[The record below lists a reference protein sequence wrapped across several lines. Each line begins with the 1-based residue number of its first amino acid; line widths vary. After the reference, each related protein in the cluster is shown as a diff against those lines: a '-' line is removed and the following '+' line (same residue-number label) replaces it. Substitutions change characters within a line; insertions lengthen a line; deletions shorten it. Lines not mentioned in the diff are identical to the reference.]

1 MTKSEPPPGTVI
13 VASSGEGKLTQVVMT
28 GRHVLRADEP
38 PEDGGDDF
46 GPTPHQFLLAALGS
60 CTAITLQMVANR
72 RVWPLE
78 HVEVRLRRG
87 VLPPEHGRAGTLILR
102 DIVLDGPLDE
112 DQRRKLLEIAEKC
125 PVHKTL
131 TGEITIVSGLVGR
144 GSVVTGGEE

>member
-1 MTKSEPPPGTVI
+1 MTDTPPSGTVI
-13 VASSGEGKLTQVVMT
+13 VASSGEGKLTQVVMA

-38 PEDGGDDF
+38 LDAGGDDF
-46 GPTPHQFLLAALGS
+46 GPSPHQFLLAALGS
-60 CTAITLQMVANR
+60 CTAITLQMVAGR
-72 RVWPLE
+72 RGWPLQ

-87 VLPPEHGRAGTLILR
+87 TLPAGEHGPGTLILR
-102 DIVLDGPLDE
+102 DIVLEGPLDE

-144 GSVVTGGEE
+144 GIAVTGGEE